1 MNVHMFENPVVV
13 ENITRLTGLGRTIIE
28 PDVGFLACG
37 YEGPGRLP
45 DPGVLVEEVIA
56 ALSGKDLRGSRVLV
70 TAGPT
75 WEALDP
81 VRHVANRSSGKMGYA
96 LARAARRRGADVT
109 LVSGPTA
116 LAAPRGVEVIRV
128 VSAREMDDAVTRRAA
143 ATDVVIMAAAV
154 GDYRPAEQAGRKI
167 KRTRAEMRLRLVRN
181 PDILAKLG
189 TLPGTRL
196 LVGFA
201 AETNDVVAH
210 ARRKL
215 QAKGVHLMV
224 ANDVTAP
231 GAGFDVDTNVVTLI
245 DRSGRVERL
254 EKMSKDAVA
263 AAILDRVRD
272 LRRRRPAT
280 VAARRIRRR

>member
-1 MNVHMFENPVVV
+1 
-13 ENITRLTGLGRTIIE
+13 
-28 PDVGFLACG
+28 
-37 YEGPGRLP
+37 
-45 DPGVLVEEVIA
+45 
-56 ALSGKDLRGSRVLV
+56 
-70 TAGPT
+70 
-75 WEALDP
+75 
-81 VRHVANRSSGKMGYA
+81 
-96 LARAARRRGADVT
+96 
-109 LVSGPTA
+109 
-116 LAAPRGVEVIRV
+116 
-128 VSAREMDDAVTRRAA
+128 
-143 ATDVVIMAAAV
+143 
-154 GDYRPAEQAGRKI
+154 
-167 KRTRAEMRLRLVRN
+167 MRLRLVRN